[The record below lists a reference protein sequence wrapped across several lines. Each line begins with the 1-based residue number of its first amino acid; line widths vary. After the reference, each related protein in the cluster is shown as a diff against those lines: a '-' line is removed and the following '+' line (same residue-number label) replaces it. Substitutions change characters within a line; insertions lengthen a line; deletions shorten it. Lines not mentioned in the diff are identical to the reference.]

1 MTDSAPLVYLIDD
14 DAAVRDA
21 ITDLLASVG
30 LNALAFAST
39 GDFLARWQDAPEHS
53 AACLLLDIRMP
64 GQSGLEFQKQLRA
77 MKFDLP
83 VIFITAHG
91 DVPMSVQAMKAG
103 AVDFLGKP
111 FREQELL
118 DAIWHALERNRRQR
132 RQLAERQQLQQR
144 WQSLNEGE
152 QAVALGVVRGRL
164 NKQIA
169 ADLGVSEITIK
180 VRRANALRK
189 LQLRTVADLVRAL
202 ERLDIR

>member
-1 MTDSAPLVYLIDD
+1 MTESAPLVYLIDD

-30 LNALAFAST
+30 LNARSFAST
-39 GDFLARWQDAPEHS
+39 RDFLARWRDVPERT

-64 GQSGLEFQKQLRA
+64 GQSGLEFQKQMRA
-77 MKFDLP
+77 LGIDLP

-103 AVDFLGKP
+103 AVDFLSKP
-111 FREQELL
+111 FRDQELL

-132 RQLAERQQLQQR
+132 RQLDEQQQLQQR

-152 QAVALGVVRGRL
+152 QAVALGVVQTDCGRP
-164 NKQIA
+164 
-169 ADLGVSEITIK
+169 
-180 VRRANALRK
+180 RRK
-189 LQLRTVADLVRAL
+189 
-202 ERLDIR
+202 